1 MASSNR
7 RVLVNGGGP
16 AGAVTAFWLAKGGF
30 EVVVTE
36 RSMSRPY
43 GQGVDVTGRAVDI
56 IKKMGLEQRIRDST
70 TGEAGLTVVDDQSED
85 VAPPLGT
92 APIEGGTA
100 SVTQEIEIM
109 RRDLTKI
116 FVDAAEALPNV
127 TFRYGCTVDEVQQH
141 EKSITAVLSDTGE
154 QEDFTAIIGADG
166 LGSAI
171 RKLTFDPETNRR
183 SVSPT
188 DTYVAFFS
196 IPGDP
201 KYDTPVGKLQHANK
215 GRGILI
221 RPIDKKGTQRSCYL
235 MSQSDSQELAQVAR
249 TGSQEDQKALLDNRF
264 RELTGP
270 LGKRAVQGMHSA
282 DDFYFTR
289 IVQIKL
295 DSWHSGRAALVGDA
309 GYSPSPLTG
318 QGTTLAI
325 IGAYVLAGEM
335 AKSPDD
341 LERAF
346 TSYYD
351 ILNKFVS
358 ESQEIPLGGQ
368 APKLILPQSDWG
380 IWLLRTF
387 YKIISWAGV
396 WRLLNFGNETVKIEL
411 PEYDFGGPD

>member
-1 MASSNR
+1 MEGDHTLCRSHKGGWVSEQTLSNIPKQCEHHPSSTDMASSNR

-70 TGEAGLTVVDDQSED
+70 TGEAGLTVVDDQGED

-141 EKSITAVLSDTGE
+141 EKSITAVLSDTGKP
-154 QEDFTAIIGADG
+154 EDFTAIIGADG

-171 RKLTFDPETNRR
+171 RKLTFDPEINRR

-188 DTYVAFFS
+188 NTYVAFFS

-201 KYDTPVGKLQHANK
+201 KYVSSAARRLFPPPSLWPRSELCGSDREHDANA
-215 GRGILI
+215 
-221 RPIDKKGTQRSCYL
+221 
-235 MSQSDSQELAQVAR
+235 SQKPASE
-249 TGSQEDQKALLDNRF
+249 T
-264 RELTGP
+264 
-270 LGKRAVQGMHSA
+270 H
-282 DDFYFTR
+282 
-289 IVQIKL
+289 
-295 DSWHSGRAALVGDA
+295 
-309 GYSPSPLTG
+309 
-318 QGTTLAI
+318 I
-325 IGAYVLAGEM
+325 I
-335 AKSPDD
+335 
-341 LERAF
+341 
-346 TSYYD
+346 
-351 ILNKFVS
+351 
-358 ESQEIPLGGQ
+358 
-368 APKLILPQSDWG
+368 
-380 IWLLRTF
+380 
-387 YKIISWAGV
+387 
-396 WRLLNFGNETVKIEL
+396 
-411 PEYDFGGPD
+411 